1 MNLRNIMLNDR
12 SQTLKTMY
20 CITKFIYN
28 FQKKL
33 ARNYWIDKIK
43 TMADF
48 DKGSSGE
55 VVGAEAYLGR

>member
-1 MNLRNIMLNDR
+1 MFQEEGNVHLCRNAAERLV
-12 SQTLKTMY
+12 K
-20 CITKFIYN
+20 KKK
-28 FQKKL
+28 KKL